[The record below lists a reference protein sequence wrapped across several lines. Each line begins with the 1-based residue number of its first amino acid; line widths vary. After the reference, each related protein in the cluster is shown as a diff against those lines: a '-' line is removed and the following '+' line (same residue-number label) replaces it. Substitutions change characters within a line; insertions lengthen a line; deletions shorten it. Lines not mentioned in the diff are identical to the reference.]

1 MKYLV
6 KFFVVTFFL
15 IVSTYAFAEQKIVV
29 LDMKYVLN
37 NSKAGKGAQD
47 FLKKSFND
55 NAKKFSNMEKALKKE
70 ENDLLSKKTILSKEE
85 YAKKS
90 DSLRKRVIDYQSER
104 RASLD
109 KIATQRAKSRE
120 TLLTKVLPIV
130 DSYIQENAISIVMDK
145 KNMIGGLT
153 EYDITQVIVEKLDK
167 ELPSL
172 NLK

>member
-15 IVSTYAFAEQKIVV
+15 IVSTHAFAEQTIVV

-55 NAKKFSNMEKALKKE
+55 NAKKFSDMEKALKKE
-70 ENDLLSKKTILSKEE
+70 ESDLLGKKTILSKED
-85 YAKKS
+85 YTKKS
-90 DSLRKRVIDYQSER
+90 DTLRKKVIDYQSQR

-109 KIATQRAKSRE
+109 KLTTQRAKSRE
-120 TLLTKVLPIV
+120 ALINKIRPIV
-130 DSYIQENAISIVMDK
+130 DYYINENNIAIVMDK
-145 KNMIGGLT
+145 KSMIGGLT
-153 EYDITQVIVEKLDK
+153 EYDITKVITERLDK

-172 NLK
+172 KIQ